1 MAKGFSRPAG
11 DAEGGMMQQ
20 IQRLQQQLADAQAE
34 LAQETLTATT
44 RGGAIKVT
52 MSGDQK
58 CKSVEI
64 SAALLQ
70 EPDADMLQDL
80 IMSAVNLALDQSR
93 ALASQKLGPLTGGM
107 PF

>member
-1 MAKGFSRPAG
+1 MAKGFSRPAAG
-11 DAEGGMMQQ
+11 GEGGMMQH
-20 IQRLQQQLADAQAE
+20 IQRLQPQLADAQAE
-34 LAQETLTATT
+34 LAQETVTATT
-44 RGGAIKVT
+44 GGGAIKVT
-52 MSGDQK
+52 MSGAQK

-64 SAALLQ
+64 SAGLLQ

-93 ALASQKLGPLTGGM
+93 ALASQKLGPMTSGM